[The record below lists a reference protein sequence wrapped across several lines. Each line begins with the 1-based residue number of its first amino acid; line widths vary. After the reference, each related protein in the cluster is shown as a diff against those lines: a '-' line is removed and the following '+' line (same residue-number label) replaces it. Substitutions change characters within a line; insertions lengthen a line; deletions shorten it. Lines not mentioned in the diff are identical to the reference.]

1 MNEYLDLLKAT
12 PAAGTTPPD
21 NPYLGLLERVEDE
34 RKARLSATLVTTAG
48 ANPDEFAKQRQTAAY
63 LGVPTAAVEAQPDIA
78 QQQARIKQ
86 VAQDTAN
93 SPTLQRK
100 YTDADFAKLAH
111 DDSGVLSSI
120 AAAAKYVF
128 SHPDSRNTM
137 LGDTAGG
144 LYYRSSAALAGVFRA
159 GAELAAP
166 LLDPLAGTVLPE
178 NPLRRV
184 AEGFAGIARR
194 AEYDLKQVSP
204 PAEGVVAGGVTSG
217 FQSLGQNS
225 KYLPLA
231 LFGPAGAA
239 AALVG
244 MSAESGGQS
253 YQDAREKGLTMAQA
267 LPFATSQAI
276 IEYGTEKL
284 PLGTLLEG
292 VNAGAPIWKTL
303 LKTAAAEVPGEQL
316 ATVLQDMNEWA
327 VLPENKDKPFSEYLA
342 ERPSAAAQTLIATLI
357 GAGGNVVIADTARA
371 AVDRM
376 LDIQRGA
383 QEGEAAGQNLQQL
396 FALAAQSR
404 LRERAPDT
412 FQALVQELADEPG
425 GAPAE
430 VRFDARTLAGEDG
443 AGGVLNQEQ
452 LASIPSIQA
461 QLGEALATGGEVVV
475 PIGELMQL
483 ADSGVEKALLEHA
496 RVGVNELSQA
506 EAKMAADQAEQFLQQ
521 EAQRVIETARN
532 VQDMQARADTVL
544 QTVLEQ
550 LNTTARF
557 TADVNRAYATLVRD
571 FYVTMADRLGV
582 TPDELYASY
591 PLRVVAKTTTGEALN
606 EPGMRPG
613 AMTVEGYHYSKE
625 ARSIIS
631 TGAFGTGLE
640 GSARDQYLNAADE
653 RLRKRSYFYVDKGTG
668 INPEAGVGGIAHRV
682 QLSNVY
688 DANSDPLRLRR
699 GGQMAFESALLDR
712 GYSGYL
718 DRLEGTQ
725 SGQVVMLGDQTFK
738 PEVLGPLAKTTGTV
752 VPPPAERAS
761 RGRDQVV
768 DRMRANKSLPGGAMA
783 LEKWDRLLAALM
795 PLEHRAMQDAGV
807 FDGGRQETLYKDE
820 LVRKFEDLT
829 PAEEYTQKAQLQGK
843 PIPTSIDEVAGVAS
857 AFAFA
862 STRAF
867 DTNRDFKQAL
877 QDRVLAAAKA
887 AKVKLSEFTRGT
899 EDYLV
904 RVALADA
911 RVALQTN
918 ANAIGWYNGTTT
930 KALRLAALVHPEIST
945 DPRAKFAFVWALAV
959 TSNGMKVDQNFDL
972 AEKAYSHAK
981 ANGGQMPTNIGTGTA
996 AQAINNGLALYNE
1009 MLAKHGFEVLERFM
1023 TTKQTVKQIEQFTGF
1038 KVSGEN
1044 LSTEVYGAAIL
1055 GPKIGNGFFANLYG
1069 HFEQLTIDRWL
1080 MRTWGRWT
1088 GTLIEENP
1096 GQVKAKREQL
1106 RALITSLSPEDKKA
1120 FESIIGSRLKLSAL
1134 DEVAAAIQK
1143 ASIKPANRVKMAA
1156 IGLASDEA
1164 GQARLAEILGP
1175 LKKGQVRG
1183 SFGDELRKAGN
1194 ALSNYL
1200 DGQKEVPSGPPER
1213 ANIRKVF
1220 ARTLDELRDEYP
1232 ALTMSDLQALLWY
1245 PEKRLYDSAK
1255 SAEEGATSYE
1265 DDEAPDYANAAAKL
1279 ARGKGVSED
1288 DIARTIKEVDDELQA
1303 ADGAGSAG
1311 RADRGSAQSQGAVAA
1326 LAQEGATGRATLDD
1340 FSPERIGDILQRD
1353 DWSILTAENPMG
1365 QKLSDEENSALM
1377 EQLKADLDAL
1387 GYQYLPAI
1395 GKYGN
1400 VENSLVIVGIPEE
1413 DAVALGAKYNQ
1424 DSVLTRRGLI
1434 YPRDN
1439 SVTPVTGKVTVF
1451 DQAPED
1457 FYTEIPGTG
1466 AKFAIDLNWGEQTTD
1481 EGVLNQPAYHGS
1493 PYRGIDRFSTQHIG
1507 KGEGAQAY
1515 GWGLYFAARKKI
1527 AEFYR
1532 ASLAEPTV
1540 MLGDTNLSTLAQGTG
1555 EEVAAARRLL
1565 GDFKNPAVLQATD
1578 DATQQKFWRDTEQ
1591 FYRNT
1596 DTPEM
1601 RAVAALFD
1609 KYGSISSVKPGGQL
1623 YTVEVPDDSDLLDYD
1638 APVNEQPEKVRKA
1651 LEEMGFQPSYYVVV
1665 NENMTTV
1672 AGGREFATL
1681 ADAQR
1686 YIRQNN
1692 ISGMPLER
1700 KNRVTG
1706 RDVYRA
1712 LEIRLGSDE
1721 AASKAL
1727 AAVGIPGLRYLDAN
1741 SRGARADTKSH
1752 NYVIFHDD
1760 AVQKTGELYQ
1770 GQQDMF
1776 ASDLATKRST
1786 VPTRRVISS
1795 SGETAKGGNVNSAGQ
1810 QITATK
1816 QGLQNFWSWFGN
1828 SETVDE
1834 KGRPVVYYH
1843 TTKNS
1848 FDSFEPNRV
1857 TKNSGTFGEWE
1868 TQRAAMFFTDSLE
1881 DSQAYGKID
1890 DKFVAG
1896 ANVMPVYLRAEDV
1909 LDLTGGYLPSNG
1921 ADESRIAEAGLS
1933 PRYFYNFDWSK
1944 FDDEG
1949 GQEMVAGL
1957 KRAGYDAVKFWD
1969 QNPDT
1974 QESFVALA
1982 VFDPGQI
1989 KSALGNRGTFDPAN
2003 PSILEQGPRGTFNPS
2018 TLTTS
2023 LLESADLSTFLHETG
2038 HFFLTVMADIA
2049 SQPNAPAAINDDM
2062 GVLLKWFGVKD
2073 LETWNSMSL
2082 EQQRKHHE
2090 RFAES
2095 FEQYLLEGKA
2105 PSTELQQLFHRFRA
2119 WLTNVY
2125 RSLREFMVGRNL
2137 DLNDEVRAVFDRL
2150 LASES
2155 QIKQAEM
2162 LRGYEPLFKS
2172 AAEAG
2177 MTPQEWAAYQ
2187 AQGQEATDQAIDQ
2200 QQSRSLRDMRWATNA
2215 RNKMLKA
2222 LQKDAAGKR
2231 KAVEAEVAAEVAKEP
2246 IYQAMRWLRK
2256 GEMTSEDGEEIKA
2269 EKGFRLSTDALAE
2282 MYPDGA
2288 LDNPDLERLKGM
2300 TAANGLHPDVV
2311 AGMFGFSS
2319 GDQLVRALA
2328 DAEPMSSVVEGLTD
2342 SRMLE
2347 RFGDLATEQGIQRAA
2362 DEAIHNEARG
2372 RFVATELATL
2382 QAAMGGRQE
2391 TGRTDK
2397 KGRPITSNVMVKAA
2411 KQFAENIVMRR
2422 KVRDL
2427 KVGPHTAAE
2436 TRAAKNAEKAL
2447 RKGDTQAAIV
2457 AKRDQLLN
2465 HYAARATTDTLDEV
2479 DRALTYLKKFERD
2492 AVRKKLDASYLDQ
2505 IDKLLERV
2513 ELRERTLRA
2522 LDKRAKLAD
2531 WIKSQED
2538 LGIEPE
2544 IPDYVREDAQLTN
2557 YKELTVEEFRGLVD
2571 TVKQIEHLAR
2581 LKNKLLTAKDQR
2593 EFEAI
2598 RDSIAQSILDNAG
2611 KRSANTRTPT
2621 TLTGK
2626 ALAAVKAFGAAHIKA
2641 ATLAR
2646 VMDGNKDGGPVWEY
2660 FVRSANE
2667 RGDQETAMRAEATKA
2682 LAEIVEPWLKAGK
2695 PNQKKFFA
2703 TINRSLTRQE
2713 ALVIALNTGNEGNL
2727 QRLLGGEGWTA
2738 DQLKPVLESLSAQDW
2753 QVVQSI
2759 WNHFESYR
2767 PLIAEKEKRVFGKE
2781 PDWIEPTPFEVTT
2794 ADGKQIQV
2802 KGGYYPIKYDP
2813 AASVR
2818 AEEHADAEGAKRL
2831 LKGAYGVATTRR
2843 SFTKT
2848 RAEEVN
2854 GRPLL
2859 YDLSGV
2865 YSGVNDVVHDLAWHE
2880 WLIDVNRLLKST
2892 AIDSAMRNTYGPDA
2906 VRQFKTWRD
2915 AIAEGDQASGEAIDI
2930 ALGRLRQSVS
2940 IAGLG
2945 FNVMSALMQPL
2956 GFTQSISRI
2965 GAAHVGRGMLE
2976 YIGHPIEATR
2986 EVNEKSTFMRN
2997 RSRTRFRELNEIRNR
3012 VQGQSAFQRA
3022 MSQHAYTLMLRV
3034 QQMVD
3039 VPTWLGAYEK
3049 ALASGNDEKR
3059 AIALAD
3065 QAVIDSQGGGQTK
3078 DLAAIERGGQA
3089 AKLFTVFY
3097 SFMNTTANLLVASK
3111 MGPDSKAKFAANLLL
3126 LTVVPALLGSILKD
3140 ALTPG
3145 DSGDD
3150 DREKLAKKLAG
3161 EQLSYLLGLV
3171 VVGRE
3176 FGEATKTAFGLADRP
3191 RDYAGPAGLRAI
3203 ADAYK
3208 FAKQAGQGE
3217 FDDSFRKAA
3226 VNLAGDLMGLPA
3238 AQINRT
3244 ITGTKALLEGETQN
3258 PAAIVMGYQKP

>member
-1 MNEYLDLLKAT
+1 MNEYLDLLKAA
-12 PAAGTTPPD
+12 PAAGTGTPD
-21 NPYLGLLERVEDE
+21 NPYLGMLEKVEDE

-63 LGVPTAAVEAQPDIA
+63 LGLPTAAVEAQPDIA

-100 YTDADFAKLAH
+100 YSEADFAKLAH

-120 AAAAKYVF
+120 AAAAKYIF
-128 SHPDSRNTM
+128 SHPDQRNT
-137 LGDTAGG
+137 LVGDTVGG
-144 LYYRSSAALAGVFRA
+144 LYYQSSASLAGAFRSV
-159 GAELAAP
+159 AEFPAP
-166 LLDPLAGTVLPE
+166 LLDPLVGRVLPA
-178 NPLRRV
+178 NPLRVV
-184 AEGFAGIARR
+184 AEGFAKIGRESTAKLN
-194 AEYDLKQVSP
+194 EVSP

-217 FQSLGQNS
+217 FRSLGQNS
-225 KYLPLA
+225 KYLLLA

-239 AALVG
+239 AALTG
-244 MSAESGGQS
+244 MSAEAGGQS
-253 YQDAREKGLTMAQA
+253 YQDAREKGLTAAQA

-284 PLGTLLEG
+284 PLGKLLEG
-292 VNAGAPIWKTL
+292 VNAGAPIWKTIA
-303 LKTAAAEVPGEQL
+303 KTAAAEVPGEQL

-357 GAGGNVVIADTARA
+357 GAGGNVVIADTARTA
-371 AVDRM
+371 IDRM

-383 QEGEAAGQNLQQL
+383 QEGEATGQNLQQL

-412 FQALVQELADEPG
+412 FQGLVQELADEPG
-425 GAPAE
+425 GVPAE

-443 AGGVLNQEQ
+443 TGGVLNQEQ
-452 LASIPSIQA
+452 LAAIPSIQA
-461 QLGEALATGGEVVV
+461 QIGEALATGGEVVV

-483 ADSGVEKALLEHA
+483 ADSGVEKALIEHA
-496 RVGVNELSQA
+496 RVGTNELSRA
-506 EAKMAADQAEQFLQQ
+506 EAKLAAEQAEQFLQQ

-532 VQDMQARADTVL
+532 VQNLQARAETVL
-544 QTVLEQ
+544 QTVLDQ
-550 LNTTARF
+550 LNTTSRF

-571 FYVTMADRLGV
+571 FYVTMADRLGI
-582 TPDELYASY
+582 TPDELYTRY
-591 PLRVVAKTTTGEALN
+591 PLRV
-606 EPGMRPG
+606 
-613 AMTVEGYHYSKE
+613 
-625 ARSIIS
+625 
-631 TGAFGTGLE
+631 
-640 GSARDQYLNAADE
+640 
-653 RLRKRSYFYVDKGTG
+653 
-668 INPEAGVGGIAHRV
+668 
-682 QLSNVY
+682 
-688 DANSDPLRLRR
+688 
-699 GGQMAFESALLDR
+699 
-712 GYSGYL
+712 
-718 DRLEGTQ
+718 
-725 SGQVVMLGDQTFK
+725 
-738 PEVLGPLAKTTGTV
+738 
-752 VPPPAERAS
+752 
-761 RGRDQVV
+761 
-768 DRMRANKSLPGGAMA
+768 
-783 LEKWDRLLAALM
+783 
-795 PLEHRAMQDAGV
+795 
-807 FDGGRQETLYKDE
+807 
-820 LVRKFEDLT
+820 
-829 PAEEYTQKAQLQGK
+829 
-843 PIPTSIDEVAGVAS
+843 
-857 AFAFA
+857 
-862 STRAF
+862 
-867 DTNRDFKQAL
+867 
-877 QDRVLAAAKA
+877 
-887 AKVKLSEFTRGT
+887 
-899 EDYLV
+899 
-904 RVALADA
+904 
-911 RVALQTN
+911 
-918 ANAIGWYNGTTT
+918 
-930 KALRLAALVHPEIST
+930 
-945 DPRAKFAFVWALAV
+945 
-959 TSNGMKVDQNFDL
+959 
-972 AEKAYSHAK
+972 
-981 ANGGQMPTNIGTGTA
+981 
-996 AQAINNGLALYNE
+996 
-1009 MLAKHGFEVLERFM
+1009 
-1023 TTKQTVKQIEQFTGF
+1023 
-1038 KVSGEN
+1038 
-1044 LSTEVYGAAIL
+1044 
-1055 GPKIGNGFFANLYG
+1055 
-1069 HFEQLTIDRWL
+1069 
-1080 MRTWGRWT
+1080 
-1088 GTLIEENP
+1088 
-1096 GQVKAKREQL
+1096 
-1106 RALITSLSPEDKKA
+1106 
-1120 FESIIGSRLKLSAL
+1120 
-1134 DEVAAAIQK
+1134 
-1143 ASIKPANRVKMAA
+1143 
-1156 IGLASDEA
+1156 
-1164 GQARLAEILGP
+1164 
-1175 LKKGQVRG
+1175 
-1183 SFGDELRKAGN
+1183 
-1194 ALSNYL
+1194 
-1200 DGQKEVPSGPPER
+1200 
-1213 ANIRKVF
+1213 
-1220 ARTLDELRDEYP
+1220 
-1232 ALTMSDLQALLWY
+1232 
-1245 PEKRLYDSAK
+1245 
-1255 SAEEGATSYE
+1255 
-1265 DDEAPDYANAAAKL
+1265 
-1279 ARGKGVSED
+1279 
-1288 DIARTIKEVDDELQA
+1288 
-1303 ADGAGSAG
+1303 AGSTTPG
-1311 RADRGSAQSQGAVAA
+1311 
-1326 LAQEGATGRATLDD
+1326 L
-1340 FSPERIGDILQRD
+1340 
-1353 DWSILTAENPMG
+1353 SIM
-1365 QKLSDEENSALM
+1365 
-1377 EQLKADLDAL
+1377 
-1387 GYQYLPAI
+1387 
-1395 GKYGN
+1395 
-1400 VENSLVIVGIPEE
+1400 
-1413 DAVALGAKYNQ
+1413 
-1424 DSVLTRRGLI
+1424 
-1434 YPRDN
+1434 
-1439 SVTPVTGKVTVF
+1439 
-1451 DQAPED
+1451 DQA
-1457 FYTEIPGTG
+1457 
-1466 AKFAIDLNWGEQTTD
+1466 
-1481 EGVLNQPAYHGS
+1481 AYHGS

-1515 GWGLYFAARKKI
+1515 GWGLYFAGSKKI

-1532 ASLAEPTV
+1532 KSLTSGSPQPFTRDGKTITDTADLAE
-1540 MLGDTNLSTLAQGTG
+1540 A
-1555 EEVAAARRLL
+1555 
-1565 GDFKNPAVLQATD
+1565 
-1578 DATQQKFWRDTEQ
+1578 
-1591 FYRNT
+1591 Y
-1596 DTPEM
+1596 
-1601 RAVAALFD
+1601 
-1609 KYGSISSVKPGGQL
+1609 YKPGNVVRGFGGADKVLKFERGNNGKWEVQVVGVRANGETMPGERPRWHSTFPEVNTLRDALQSDGWTPGEPGQL
-1623 YTVEVPDDSDLLDYD
+1623 YTAEVPDDSDLLDYD
-1638 APVNEQPEKVRKA
+1638 AKLADQPEKVRKA
-1651 LEEMGFQPSYYVVV
+1651 LEGLGFNVEMFKVSFEDGA
-1665 NENMTTV
+1665 T
-1672 AGGREFATL
+1672 GGVRDTREEARKVL
-1681 ADAQR
+1681 AQR
-1686 YIRQNN
+1686 NVPGKIT
-1692 ISGMPLER
+1692 
-1700 KNRVTG
+1700 RVPHPYDG
-1706 RDVYRA
+1706 KQVYSS
-1712 LEIRLGSDE
+1712 LSMRLGSDE

-1727 AAVGIPGLRYLDAN
+1727 AAAGIPGLRYLDAG
-1741 SRGARADTKSH
+1741 SRGAQAKSKSH

-1770 GQQDMF
+1770 GARGFDAWVGDADVVDIGDAHEFKDGEPVVVAALHGTTGDFTSFDKSMANIESDLGGGFYFTNNPADVGENYAGMGPDLTQKIQIEAERLESSDDIDPEEAKRIARDKWMANEGLTMPVWVKF
-1776 ASDLATKRST
+1776 ENPVVLGGGSETFLTYEENYNEELDQYDEPTGTLLDVIEALREVASDERYGDGDVDQVVADIMEKAAENGGLSAREF
-1786 VPTRRVISS
+1786 I
-1795 SGETAKGGNVNSAGQ
+1795 ETAKLSEGLVYVSDYESEGKLASTEVLRRAFEGAGFDGFIDATVNDKFGSNRDKGKAMAGMDEDTVHFIAFKPTQIKSRLGNNGNFDPSKANILEQSPIDTPEFKRWFGDSKVVDAQGKPLVVYHGTGKDFGDVFNTQGGTGKTADTGAFFSSS
-1810 QITATK
+1810 TATA
-1816 QGLQNFWSWFGN
+1816 N
-1828 SETVDE
+1828 S
-1834 KGRPVVYYH
+1834 YA
-1843 TTKNS
+1843 
-1848 FDSFEPNRV
+1848 
-1857 TKNSGTFGEWE
+1857 SGEA
-1868 TQRAAMFFTDSLE
+1868 R
-1881 DSQAYGKID
+1881 
-1890 DKFVAG
+1890 
-1896 ANVMPVYLRAEDV
+1896 NVMPVYITLKTPLVVDAGGANWNRIGQKARVEMPEITAAPATAQEDENLLAELEGREPETVKPIKRKAKKTNVRELFKGEWAYPD
-1909 LDLTGGYLPSNG
+1909 DTAST
-1921 ADESRIAEAGLS
+1921 DDIARWA
-1933 PRYFYNFDWSK
+1933 RK
-1944 FDDEG
+1944 
-1949 GQEMVAGL
+1949 Q
-1957 KRAGYDAVKFWD
+1957 GYDGVIFRNVKDRGPSGAFD
-1969 QNPDT
+1969 HEAAQAPADL
-1974 QESFVALA
+1974 FVA
-1982 VFDPGQI
+1982 FRPEQI
-1989 KSALGNRGTFDPAN
+1989 KSALGNRGTFDPTN
-2003 PSILEQGPRGTFNPS
+2003 PSILEQGPRGTFNPG

-2049 SQPNAPAAINDDM
+2049 AQPNAPAGIAEDM

-2073 LETWNSMSL
+2073 LETWSNMSL

-2187 AQGQEATDQAIDQ
+2187 AQGREATDQAIDQ

-2215 RNKMLKA
+2215 RSKMLKA

-2231 KAVEAEVAAEVAKEP
+2231 KAVEAEVASEVAKEP

-2282 MYPDGA
+2282 MYPDSA
-2288 LDNPDLERLKGM
+2288 LDNPDLDRLKGM

-2328 DAEPMSSVVEGLTD
+2328 DAEPMSSVIEGLTD

-2347 RFGDLATEQGIQRAA
+2347 RFGDMATEQGIQRAA

-2382 QAAMGGRQE
+2382 QAALGGRQE

-2411 KQFAENIVMRR
+2411 KQFAENIVNRR

-2447 RKGDTQAAIV
+2447 RKGDTQLAV
-2457 AKRDQLLN
+2457 TAKRDQLLN
-2465 HYAARATTDTLDEV
+2465 HYAARATGDALDEV
-2479 DRALTYLKKFERD
+2479 DRSLTYLKKFERE
-2492 AVRKKLDASYLDQ
+2492 ATRKKLDAEYLDQ
-2505 IDKLLERV
+2505 VDKLLERV

-2522 LDKRAKLAD
+2522 LDKRARLAD

-2538 LGIEPE
+2538 LGIEPT

-2557 YKELTVEEFRGLVD
+2557 YKELTLEEFRGLVD
-2571 TVKQIEHLAR
+2571 TVKQIEHLGR

-2598 RDSIAQSILDNAG
+2598 RDSIAQSITDNAG
-2611 KRSANTRTPT
+2611 GRSANTRTPT
-2621 TLTGK
+2621 TLVGK
-2626 ALAAVKAFGAAHIKA
+2626 SLAAVKAFGAAHIKA

-2646 VMDGNKDGGPVWEY
+2646 VMDGNKDGGPMWEY

-2682 LAEIVEPWLKAGK
+2682 LATIVEPWLKAGK
-2695 PNQKKFFA
+2695 ANQKKFFA

-2753 QVVQSI
+2753 SVVQNI

-2781 PDWIEPTPFEVTT
+2781 PEWVEPSPFEVTT
-2794 ADGKQIQV
+2794 ADGKQVQV

-2831 LKGAYGVATTRR
+2831 LKGAYGAATTRR
-2843 SFTKT
+2843 SFTKS
-2848 RAEEVN
+2848 RAEEVT

-2865 YSGVNDVVHDLAWHE
+2865 YSGVNDVIHDLAWHE

-2892 AIDSAMRNTYGPDA
+2892 SIDSAMRNAYGPDA
-2906 VRQFKTWRD
+2906 VRQFKSWRD
-2915 AIAEGDQASGEAIDI
+2915 AVAEGDQASTDAIDI
-2930 ALGRLRQSVS
+2930 AIGRLRQSVS
-2940 IAGLG
+2940 VAGLG

-2956 GFTQSISRI
+2956 GFTQSVVRI
-2965 GAAHVGRGMLE
+2965 GAAHVGRGVLE
-2976 YIGHPIEATR
+2976 YVGRPIEATR

-3012 VQGQSAFQRA
+3012 VQGQSTFQRVMA
-3022 MSQHAYTLMLRV
+3022 QHAYTLMLRV

-3049 ALASGNDEKR
+3049 ALAAGNDEKR

-3097 SFMNTTANLLVASK
+3097 SFMNTTANLAVASK

-3126 LTVVPALLGSILKD
+3126 LTVVPAVLGSILKD
-3140 ALTPG
+3140 VLTPG

-3244 ITGTKALLEGETQN
+3244 ITGTKALVEGETQN
-3258 PAAIVMGYQKP
+3258 PAAVLMGYQKP

>member
-1 MNEYLDLLKAT
+1 MNEYLDLLKAA
-12 PAAGTTPPD
+12 PAAGTGTPD
-21 NPYLGLLERVEDE
+21 NPYLGMLEKVEDE

-63 LGVPTAAVEAQPDIA
+63 LGLPTAAVEAQPDIA

-100 YTDADFAKLAH
+100 YSEADFAKLAH
-111 DDSGVLSSI
+111 DDSGVLSSL

-128 SHPDSRNTM
+128 SHPDSKNTLAGD
-137 LGDTAGG
+137 LGAG
-144 LYYRSSAALAGVFRA
+144 LYYRSSAALAGGFRA
-159 GAELAAP
+159 VAELPAP
-166 LLDPLAGTVLPE
+166 LLDPLVGRVLPA
-178 NPLRRV
+178 NPLRVV
-184 AEGFAGIARR
+184 AEGFAKIGRESTAKANAI
-194 AEYDLKQVSP
+194 SP
-204 PAEGVVAGGVTSG
+204 PAEGIVAGGVTSG

-239 AALVG
+239 AALTG
-244 MSAESGGQS
+244 MSAEAGGQS
-253 YQDAREKGLTMAQA
+253 YQDAREKGLTAAQA

-284 PLGTLLEG
+284 PLGKLLEG
-292 VNAGAPIWKTL
+292 VNAGAPIWKTIA
-303 LKTAAAEVPGEQL
+303 KTAAAEVPGEQL

-357 GAGGNVVIADTARA
+357 GAGGNVVIADTARTA
-371 AVDRM
+371 IDRM

-383 QEGEAAGQNLQQL
+383 QQGEATGQNLQQL

-412 FQALVQELADEPG
+412 FQGLVQELADEPG
-425 GAPAE
+425 GVPAE
-430 VRFDARTLAGEDG
+430 VRFDARTLVGEDG
-443 AGGVLNQEQ
+443 TGGVLNQEQ
-452 LASIPSIQA
+452 LAAIPSIQA
-461 QLGEALATGGEVVV
+461 QIGEALATGGEVVV

-483 ADSGVEKALLEHA
+483 ADSGVEKALIEHA
-496 RVGVNELSQA
+496 RVGANELSQA
-506 EAKMAADQAEQFLQQ
+506 EAKMAAEQAEQFLQQ

-532 VQDMQARADTVL
+532 VQDMQARAETVM
-544 QTVLEQ
+544 QTVLDQ
-550 LNTTARF
+550 LNTASRF

-571 FYVTMADRLGV
+571 FYVTMAERLGI
-582 TPDELYASY
+582 TPDELYARY
-591 PLRVVAKTTTGEALN
+591 PLQVVAKATTGEALN

-613 AMTVEGYHYSKE
+613 AMSVEAYHYSKE
-625 ARSIIS
+625 ARSVIS

-640 GSARDQYLNAADE
+640 GSARDQYLNAADQ

-682 QLSNVY
+682 KLDNVY

-738 PEVLGPLAKTTGTV
+738 PEILGPMGKTTGTV
-752 VPPPAERAS
+752 VSPPVERAS

-807 FDGGRQETLYKDE
+807 FDGDRQETLYKDE

-829 PAEEYTQKAQLQGK
+829 PAEEYAQKAQLQGK
-843 PIPTSIDEVAGVAS
+843 SIPTSIDEVAGVAS

-904 RVALADA
+904 RVALVDA

-1143 ASIKPANRVKMAA
+1143 ASIKPANRVKMAT

-1194 ALSNYL
+1194 GLSNYL

-1340 FSPERIGDILQRD
+1340 FNPERIGDILQRD

-1365 QKLSDEENSALM
+1365 QKLSDEENTALM
-1377 EQLKADLDAL
+1377 EQLKADLDAR
-1387 GYQYLPAI
+1387 GYQYLPAV

-1466 AKFAIDLNWGEQTTD
+1466 AKFAIDLNWGEQTAD

-1493 PYRGIDRFSTQHIG
+1493 PFRGIDRFSTQHIG

-1515 GWGLYFAARKKI
+1515 GWGLYFASNKDI

-1532 ASLAEPTV
+1532 KKLAEQHANDDHDYFNAS
-1540 MLGDTNLSTLAQGTG
+1540 MNLTLEAEARGAFKDAQPDQWSDEDLLNWARANMPDAPQTRAF
-1555 EEVAAARRLL
+1555 EEQY
-1565 GDFKNPAVLQATD
+1565 KKAV
-1578 DATQQKFWRDTEQ
+1578 
-1591 FYRNT
+1591 
-1596 DTPEM
+1596 
-1601 RAVAALFD
+1601 
-1609 KYGSISSVKPGGQL
+1609 GQL
-1623 YTVEVPDDSDLLDYD
+1623 YAVEVPDDSDLLDYD
-1638 APVNEQPEKVRKA
+1638 AKFNDQPEKVRKA

-1692 ISGMPLER
+1692 VSGMPLER

-1706 RDVYRA
+1706 RDVYSA
-1712 LEIRLGSDE
+1712 LARRLGSDE

-1752 NYVIFHDD
+1752 NYVIFTDD
-1760 AVQKTGELYQ
+1760 AVQKTGELY
-1770 GQQDMF
+1770 
-1776 ASDLATKRST
+1776 
-1786 VPTRRVISS
+1786 
-1795 SGETAKGGNVNSAGQ
+1795 
-1810 QITATK
+1810 
-1816 QGLQNFWSWFGN
+1816 
-1828 SETVDE
+1828 
-1834 KGRPVVYYH
+1834 
-1843 TTKNS
+1843 
-1848 FDSFEPNRV
+1848 
-1857 TKNSGTFGEWE
+1857 
-1868 TQRAAMFFTDSLE
+1868 
-1881 DSQAYGKID
+1881 
-1890 DKFVAG
+1890 
-1896 ANVMPVYLRAEDV
+1896 
-1909 LDLTGGYLPSNG
+1909 
-1921 ADESRIAEAGLS
+1921 
-1933 PRYFYNFDWSK
+1933 
-1944 FDDEG
+1944 
-1949 GQEMVAGL
+1949 
-1957 KRAGYDAVKFWD
+1957 
-1969 QNPDT
+1969 
-1974 QESFVALA
+1974 
-1982 VFDPGQI
+1982 
-1989 KSALGNRGTFDPAN
+1989 
-2003 PSILEQGPRGTFNPS
+2003 QGPRGTFNPS

-2049 SQPNAPAAINDDM
+2049 AQPNAPAGIAEDM
-2062 GVLLKWFGVKD
+2062 ATVLKWFGVKD

-2269 EKGFRLSTDALAE
+2269 EKGFRLSTEALAE

-2288 LDNPDLERLKGM
+2288 LDNPDLQRLKGM

-2411 KQFAENIVMRR
+2411 KQFAENIVNRR

-2447 RKGDTQAAIV
+2447 RKGDTQLAIT

-2465 HYAARATTDTLDEV
+2465 HYAARATTDALDEV

-2492 AVRKKLDASYLDQ
+2492 ATRKKLDADYLDQ

-2513 ELRERTLRA
+2513 ELRQRTLRE
-2522 LDKRAKLAD
+2522 LDKRARLAD
-2531 WIKSQED
+2531 WIREQED
-2538 LGIEPE
+2538 LGIEPT

-2557 YKELTVEEFRGLVD
+2557 YKELTLEEFRGLVD
-2571 TVKQIEHLAR
+2571 TVKQIEHLGR

-2598 RDSIAQSILDNAG
+2598 RDSIAQSIVDNAG

-2621 TLTGK
+2621 TLAGK
-2626 ALAAVKAFGAAHIKA
+2626 SLAAVKAFGAAHIKA

-2646 VMDGNKDGGPVWEY
+2646 VMDGNKDGGLMWEY

-2667 RGDQETAMRAEATKA
+2667 RGDQETAMRAEATLK
-2682 LAEIVEPWLKAGK
+2682 LAEIIEPWLKGGK

-2703 TINRSLTRQE
+2703 TLNRSLTRQE

-2753 QVVQSI
+2753 KVVQNI
-2759 WNHFESYR
+2759 WDHFESYR

-2781 PDWIEPTPFEVTT
+2781 PEWVEPSPFEVTT
-2794 ADGKQIQV
+2794 ADGKTVQV

-2831 LKGAYGVATTRR
+2831 LKGAYGAATTRR
-2843 SFTKT
+2843 SFTKS
-2848 RAEEVN
+2848 RAEEVS

-2865 YSGVNDVVHDLAWHE
+2865 YSGVNDVIHDLAWHE
-2880 WLIDVNRLLKST
+2880 WLIDVNRLLKSN
-2892 AIDSAMRNTYGPDA
+2892 AIDSAMRNAYGPDA
-2906 VRQFKTWRD
+2906 VRQFKSWRD
-2915 AIAEGDQASGEAIDI
+2915 AIAEGDQASTDAIDI
-2930 ALGRLRQSVS
+2930 AIGRLRQSVS
-2940 IAGLG
+2940 VAGLG

-2956 GFTQSISRI
+2956 GFTQSVVRV
-2965 GAAHVGRGMLE
+2965 GPAHVGRGILQ
-2976 YIGHPIEATR
+2976 YIGKPVEATR
-2986 EVNEKSTFMRN
+2986 GVNEKSTFMRN

-3012 VQGQSAFQRA
+3012 VQGQTFFQRVIA
-3022 MSQHAYTLMLRV
+3022 QHAYTLMLRV

-3049 ALASGNDEKR
+3049 AIAAGNDETR

-3097 SFMNTTANLLVASK
+3097 SFMNTTANLAVASK
-3111 MGPDSKAKFAANLLL
+3111 MGPDSKAKFAANMLL
-3126 LTVVPALLGSILKD
+3126 LTVVPAVLGSMLKD
-3140 ALTPG
+3140 VLTPG
-3145 DSGDD
+3145 DAGDD
-3150 DREKLAKKLAG
+3150 DMEKLAKKLAG

-3176 FGEATKTAFGLADRP
+3176 FGEATKMAFGLADRP

-3244 ITGTKALLEGETQN
+3244 ITGTKALVEGETQN
-3258 PAAIVMGYQKP
+3258 PAAVVLGYQKP